1 MKRDEFMKNIEEC
14 EILGN
19 FDQKLLD
26 QAAAMFEKWGFLA
39 HDPGLWAKTDNEHLF
54 DDFGLNDKDSDN
66 DEIRKQKKALRCI
79 SSKIIKTQIHKE
91 DAAGIMKNFNNIGE
105 PGFRWLQ

>member
-91 DAAGIMKNFNNIGE
+91 DAAGIMKNFNKIGE